1 MKMERK
7 FRISCESTVDLPYSY
22 MESRDIPVLF
32 YSYTIEGKEYEDDM
46 GRNKT
51 APAAFYERIEAGQIP
66 KTSQLNTFAYCE
78 FFEKMLEGGDCLH
91 IVFGSG
97 MTTSINNA
105 IEAAEIVR
113 KKYPENKLV
122 VVDSTC
128 SSSGYGLLVDAAADL
143 RDEGKSMEDVEKWLI
158 ANRTHVHHQFYST
171 DLKYYRRSGRISGA
185 AAAVGAVLN
194 LCPLMRLNR
203 AGKIVA
209 YSKVRGK
216 KAAVKETVSE
226 MLAHADGGEEYSGK
240 CFICH
245 SNCISDAEKT
255 RDAIEKA
262 FPNLCGKIRICD
274 IGMIIASHCGPD
286 TVAAFFMGD
295 ERPEC

>member
-1 MKMERK
+1 MEKK
-7 FRISCESTVDLPYSY
+7 FKISCESTVDLPYSY

-46 GRNKT
+46 GRNET
-51 APAAFYERIEAGQIP
+51 APVAFYEQIEAGRIP

-78 FFEKMLEGGDCLH
+78 FFEKMLSSGDCIH

-113 KKYPENKLV
+113 RKYPENKLV

-143 RDEGKSMEDVEKWLI
+143 RDEGKSLEYVENWLLK
-158 ANRTHVHHQFYST
+158 NRTHVHHQFYST

-194 LCPLMRLNR
+194 LCPLMRLDH

-216 KAAVKETVSE
+216 KAAIRETVSE
-226 MLAHADGGEEYSGK
+226 MLLHADGGADYSGK
-240 CFICH
+240 CFVCH

-262 FPNLCGKIRICD
+262 FPRLSGKVRLCD

-286 TVAAFFMGD
+286 TVAAFFFGD
-295 ERPEC
+295 ERPE